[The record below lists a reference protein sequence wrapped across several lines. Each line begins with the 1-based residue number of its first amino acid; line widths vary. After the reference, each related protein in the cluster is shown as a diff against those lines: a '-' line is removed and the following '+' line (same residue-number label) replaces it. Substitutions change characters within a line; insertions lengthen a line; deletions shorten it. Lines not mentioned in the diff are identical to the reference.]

1 MATRIIYSGE
11 PLNNVRIPLPSSKSI
26 SNRALAIRMIGGLE
40 SRIENLSDADDT
52 MDMLRL
58 IADKDGELHVGNG
71 GTTSRFL
78 LAACCLLGRD
88 VILDGSD
95 SLRARPISGLVDA
108 LNALGADVTYVEED
122 GRFPIRTGS
131 GRMHGGNLVIPADT
145 SSQFISALMMIGPYL
160 DGGLVLEFSGQVL
173 SFPYIQ
179 MTADIMTHYG
189 AKVEISPY
197 GVAVSEG
204 VYQSKEFY
212 VEADWSSASYWFQ
225 AAAMQPGS
233 SFFLEGLREDSLQG
247 DKVIVDF
254 MRKLGVSSKFDANG
268 LYITGTGDLQSDYFL
283 EDFTSCPDL
292 APAIA
297 VACGA
302 MNITADLT
310 GLKNLRLKECDR
322 ALALQRG
329 LYDLGVKTDFCGG
342 SKFKV
347 YPGRGPLPTTRFIK
361 TFDDHRIIMAFSLVS
376 LKTEYVQLDQ
386 TNGVDKSYPTFFADL
401 LENGFEFAF
410 I

>member
-1 MATRIIYSGE
+1 MAASVRYSGA
-11 PLNNVRIPLPSSKSI
+11 PLTDVRIPLPASKSI
-26 SNRALAIRMIGGLE
+26 SNRALAIRLIGGLD
-40 SRIENLSDADDT
+40 SRIDNISDSDDT

-58 IADKDGELHVGNG
+58 VSDVNGELHVGNG

-78 LAACCLLGRD
+78 LAAHALLGRD
-88 VILDGSD
+88 VVLDCSD
-95 SLRARPISGLVDA
+95 SLRTRPISGLVDA
-108 LNALGADVTYVEED
+108 LNALGADVRYVEED
-122 GRFPIRTGS
+122 GRFPIRTGK
-131 GRMHGGNLVIPADT
+131 GKMHGGQLVVPADT

-160 DGGLVLEFSGQVL
+160 DGGLVLEFANQVL
-173 SFPYIQ
+173 SFSYIQ
-179 MTADIMTHYG
+179 MTAEVMRHYG
-189 AKVEISPY
+189 AEVEVSPF
-197 GVAVSEG
+197 GVSIKEG
-204 VYQSKEFY
+204 TYQRKELY
-212 VEADWSSASYWFQ
+212 VEADWSAASYWFQ

-233 SFFLEGLREDSLQG
+233 SFFLEGLRTDSLQG
-247 DKVIVDF
+247 DKVIVDM
-254 MRKLGVSSKFDANG
+254 MRRLGVSSRFESNG
-268 LYITGTGDLQSDYFL
+268 LVIQGAGELESDYFL

-292 APAIA
+292 APAVA

-302 MNITADLT
+302 LNITADLT

-347 YPGRGPLPTTRFIK
+347 YPGRGPSATDRIIK
-361 TFDDHRIIMAFSLVS
+361 TFDDHRIIMAFSLMA
-376 LKTEYVQLDQ
+376 LKTSYIHLDH

-410 I
+410 T